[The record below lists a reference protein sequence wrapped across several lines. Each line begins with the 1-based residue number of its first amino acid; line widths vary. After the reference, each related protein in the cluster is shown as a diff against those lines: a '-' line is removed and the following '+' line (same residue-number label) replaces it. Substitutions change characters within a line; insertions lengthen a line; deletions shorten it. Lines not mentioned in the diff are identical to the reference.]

1 MSSVQIAVAG
11 GEFCGI
17 SLHWASRPLLST
29 SELLNWQV
37 SRVNLAAKEG
47 KIKLHNLRNSVLSWL
62 QHWSQEAQQQLWG
75 RLEPALV
82 AFQEACNPPS
92 QVSSI

>member
-1 MSSVQIAVAG
+1 M
-11 GEFCGI
+11 
-17 SLHWASRPLLST
+17 
-29 SELLNWQV
+29 
-37 SRVNLAAKEG
+37 NLAAKEG
-47 KIKLHNLRNSVLSWL
+47 KIKLHNLRDSVLSWL

-82 AFQEACNPPS
+82 AFQESCNPPS

>member
-1 MSSVQIAVAG
+1 MG
-11 GEFCGI
+11 
-17 SLHWASRPLLST
+17 LLASRPLLSV
-29 SELLNWQV
+29 SEMLNVQV
-37 SRVNLAAKEG
+37 SRVNLAANG
-47 KIKLHNLRNSVLSWL
+47 NSFKLDKLRDSVLSWL

-82 AFQEACNPPS
+82 AFQEPCNALS